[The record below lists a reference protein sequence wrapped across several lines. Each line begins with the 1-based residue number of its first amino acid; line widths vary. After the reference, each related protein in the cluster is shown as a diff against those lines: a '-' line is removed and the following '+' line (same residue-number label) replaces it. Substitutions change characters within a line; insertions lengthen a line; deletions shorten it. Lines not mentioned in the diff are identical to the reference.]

1 MTLSAPRSIYGI
13 NATAT
18 PIGPGSTGSIAVG
31 TSNTTTTHSTA
42 DVAYV
47 LRGIAVG
54 SGDALALA
62 LTTGSTSGSTAFVA
76 GNAQV
81 ETNTVVAASGATTG
95 TMTLVVTAAGMT
107 GSPKNIAVSLVAATH
122 TTAALIAE
130 AAVTA
135 LNADTAFA
143 ALFTATRSTAA
154 IIITRKP
161 TSTHTVPGGTLNLY
175 AANDATL
182 NLAIPSGLGVT
193 AALTSTD
200 TTAGVVS
207 DGVKLYG
214 QGADFEGEAL
224 STIVTLYGVL
234 FEVTT
239 GAGVIAGSVDDVTPY
254 STGSVVQW
262 LNANGLTNETALT
275 ITPSSNTDI
284 TITVL
289 GKSS

>member
-1 MTLSAPRSIYGI
+1 MTTYSA
-13 NATAT
+13 
-18 PIGPGSTGSIAVG
+18 
-31 TSNTTTTHSTA
+31 A
-42 DVAYV
+42 DVVYV
-47 LRGIAVG
+47 LRGVAVG

-81 ETNTVVAASGATTG
+81 ETNTIVAASGATTG

-107 GSPKNIAVSLVAATH
+107 GSPKNIAVPLVAATH

-193 AALTSTD
+193 ASLTSTN

-207 DGVKLYG
+207 AGVKLYG
-214 QGADFEGEAL
+214 QGEDFEGEAL

-262 LNANGLTNETALT
+262 LNSNGLPNETALT

>member
-1 MTLSAPRSIYGI
+1 MTLDTPRSIHGL
-13 NATAT
+13 NARAT
-18 PIGPGSTGSIAVG
+18 PIGPYSTGTLQIG
-31 TSNTTTTHSTA
+31 PSNTTTSYSTA

-47 LRGIAVG
+47 VRGVAVG

-62 LTTGSTSGSTAFVA
+62 LTTGSTSGSTSFVA

-81 ETNTVVAASGATTG
+81 ETNTIVAASGATTG

-107 GSPKNIAVSLVAATH
+107 GSPKNIAVPLVTATH
-122 TTAALIAE
+122 TTAALIAA

-143 ALFTATRSTAA
+143 ALFTATRSTAD
-154 IIITRKP
+154 IIITRNA
-161 TSTHTVPGGTLNLY
+161 TATRTVPGGTLSFY
-175 AANDATL
+175 AVNDATL

-193 AALTSTD
+193 ASLTSTD
-200 TTAGVVS
+200 TTAGTAS

-224 STIVTLYGVL
+224 PTIVTLYGVL

-262 LNANGLTNETALT
+262 LNPNGLPNETALT
-275 ITPSSNTDI
+275 ITPSSLTDI

-289 GKSS
+289 GKTS